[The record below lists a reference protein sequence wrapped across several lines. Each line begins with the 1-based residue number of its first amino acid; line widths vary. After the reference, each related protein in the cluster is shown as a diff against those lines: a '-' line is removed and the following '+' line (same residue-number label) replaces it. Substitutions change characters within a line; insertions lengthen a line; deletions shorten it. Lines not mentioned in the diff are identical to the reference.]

1 MARNSGLGLRM
12 ENIDGAAAA
21 ENYNAEES
29 LAVDQ
34 EAAAAVGEA
43 DMVADET
50 EGLHD
55 DIEASTEAA
64 EELGTEVLPALA
76 EAASDD
82 GMTPRE
88 AEHVQ
93 ARLEKICAKAG
104 IDFAGAGLVMR
115 RENFASTASRK
126 MHTKMRLEA
135 ASGVFGKIW
144 ENIKK
149 AWLWLKDQL
158 AGIWS
163 KWTSSAEGVKKR
175 LTDIQTRVTSIAAG
189 AKADKSRLKAGAR
202 VITVNG
208 EAGVKG
214 GGGTLKAVADSTIA
228 LMDHTSILRRGLGS
242 ITADVIKAGDDGTG
256 SSDLAKAVYEPLASA
271 VGTVREESKM
281 ERNMRKGDAK
291 NEIEAVY
298 GAFPGG
304 RSFVQTKQTFAQG
317 ATKAEVAKAQIEVV
331 EERFA
336 DDYDAP
342 EKGDIS
348 GIINVGLVA
357 CNKLISANKNKAE
370 LDEAIKQVLANID
383 SSIKQGQSFA
393 DSDKNSDNDELKN
406 KIGVGISVVGSLQ
419 ALVKSVVTQAPK
431 LVFDVAATAADIA
444 AAAVSNLKEDKK

>member
-43 DMVADET
+43 DMVADEA

-175 LTDIQTRVTSIAAG
+175 LTDIQTRVTSLPAG

-214 GGGTLKAVADSTIA
+214 GGTLKTVAESTMA
-228 LMDHTSILRRGLGS
+228 LMDHTGNLRRSLAGIS
-242 ITADVIKAGDDGTG
+242 AEAVKAGDDGKTG
-256 SSDLAKAVYEPLASA
+256 EEMTKGVFEPLASA
-271 VGTVREESKM
+271 VGKAREDGKM
-281 ERNMRKGDAK
+281 ERNMRASDSK
-291 NEIEAVY
+291 NEITAVY

-304 RSFVQTKQTFAQG
+304 RSFVQTKQAFAQG
-317 ATKAEVAKAQIEVV
+317 AVKADVPKAQIEVV

-348 GIINVGLVA
+348 AIINLGLQA

-370 LDEAIKQVLANID
+370 LDEAIKQVLSNVD

-393 DSDKNSDNDELKN
+393 DSDKIWSINAKFW
-406 KIGVGISVVGSLQ
+406 I
-419 ALVKSVVTQAPK
+419 
-431 LVFDVAATAADIA
+431 
-444 AAAVSNLKEDKK
+444 